1 VFNVPTFITD
11 LLSPMFLCF
20 LYQYQYIYIN
30 HKRSHPIGNHNS
42 KVEVSNVPNICPKEY
57 QCPLSLEIMEDPVM
71 LVQSGQTYDRKHLL
85 IALAH
90 HRGVDPV
97 TQIKFSEKPQLCINY
112 ALKSLIEKYKAQSVS
127 SASPVVVDNQ
137 NRCPPTKTPQAQKDT
152 SLIVPFTVM
161 HPYATH
167 IHHHLTL
174 LITFSLSL

>member
-1 VFNVPTFITD
+1 
-11 LLSPMFLCF
+11 
-20 LYQYQYIYIN
+20 
-30 HKRSHPIGNHNS
+30 
-42 KVEVSNVPNICPKEY
+42 
-57 QCPLSLEIMEDPVM
+57 MEDPVM

-90 HRGVDPV
+90 HKGVDPV

-137 NRCPPTKTPQAQKDT
+137 YRCPPSIWGPISPQTQKDT

-161 HPYATH
+161 HPYTSYSSPFNSFDYLFILTMIPPNTH
-167 IHHHLTL
+167 SELWVK
-174 LITFSLSL
+174 S